1 MGLKWVVRKSTCQSK
16 LPGSAGH
23 EEKEGDADGTRLGF
37 PDGITGEQSAE
48 RDVGEGAV
56 VLWC

>member
-1 MGLKWVVRKSTCQSK
+1 MGLKWVVGKPTCQSK

-23 EEKEGDADGTRLGF
+23 EEEGDADATWLGF
-37 PDGITGEQSAE
+37 PDGITGEQVL
-48 RDVGEGAV
+48 RGVGGEGAV